1 MNNDTQTYCPASKQA
16 WRQWLTDH
24 HALQQAVWLIMY
36 KKETGVPTI
45 SWSEAVEEALCF
57 GWIDGKRKPLDE
69 GKFIQFFSRRK
80 PKGTWSKVNKEKAE
94 QLIAGGLM
102 TQAGFDAIERARK
115 NGSWTVLDDVEA
127 GTIPEDLTTAF
138 STHPG
143 SEVYFLGLSRSVRKS
158 ILQWLVLAKRPETR
172 QKRIAEIA
180 ALAAQQ
186 LKPPQFR

>member
-1 MNNDTQTYCPASKQA
+1 M
-16 WRQWLTDH
+16 
-24 HALQQAVWLIMY
+24 IMY
-36 KKETGVPTI
+36 KKETGIPTI

-57 GWIDGKRKPLDE
+57 GWIDGKRKPLDG

-94 QLIAGGLM
+94 QLIAAGLM

-115 NGSWTVLDDVEA
+115 NGSWTILDDVEA
-127 GTIPEDLTTAF
+127 GTIPEDLTAAF
-138 STHPG
+138 KAHPG
-143 SEVYFLGLSRSVRKS
+143 AEVYFLGSSRSVRKS
-158 ILQWLVLAKRPETR
+158 ILQWLVLARRPETR
-172 QKRIAEIA
+172 QKRIAEVA